1 MSHQDGSVC
10 IERMLRASGSHLAQ
24 NCLLIASSL
33 RLAAESIGVLEAT
46 GSLVVVQQSVLI
58 KGATGG
64 RCRCSVLA
72 STVQTLLGRNKKV
85 PG

>member
-10 IERMLRASGSHLAQ
+10 IERMLRAGGSHLAQ

-33 RLAAESIGVLEAT
+33 RLAAESIGALEAM

-64 RCRCSVLA
+64 RC
-72 STVQTLLGRNKKV
+72 
-85 PG
+85 